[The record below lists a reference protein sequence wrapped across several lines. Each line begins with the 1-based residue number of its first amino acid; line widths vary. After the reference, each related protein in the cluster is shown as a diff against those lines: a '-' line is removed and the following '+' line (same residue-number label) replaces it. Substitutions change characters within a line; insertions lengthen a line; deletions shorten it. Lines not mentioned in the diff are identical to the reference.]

1 MTQATIVD
9 GAAFRTIGPRQR
21 QRRNPVHRWYRR
33 NERQALSLLGIVVF
47 LLAWQVGSNA
57 GLVDPLFF
65 SSPAAIAVAG
75 WKEVQNPRF
84 WEDAAVSGWELL
96 VGSAIAIVVSIPLGL
111 IVGWYRRVNY
121 AADPWL
127 NFANALPRAALVPIV
142 VLTAGL
148 GVEMKIVVVFL
159 GAVFTIM
166 VATVEGVRTVERQL
180 LDVARSFRASQRRIF
195 TSLVIPGTMPFI
207 VSGMR
212 IAVGRVLA
220 GVIIAEFYAQT
231 QGVGVMIYKASS
243 QFLQP
248 GQSDRMMFG
257 ILLFTLFGII
267 LYETV
272 GVAERYFQRWRP
284 TLDLEE
290 TT

>member
-1 MTQATIVD
+1 VTQASIAD
-9 GAAFRTIGPRQR
+9 SPAFRTLLPRQR
-21 QRRNPVHRWYRR
+21 RNRNPVHRWYRR
-33 NERQALSLLGIVVF
+33 NERPVLSILGVVLF
-47 LLAWQVGSNA
+47 FAAWQLGADA
-57 GLVDPLFF
+57 GVVEKLFF
-65 SSPAAIAVAG
+65 SSPAAIAAAG
-75 WKEVQNPRF
+75 WEEVQNPRF
-84 WEDAAVSGWELL
+84 WEDVRVSGWELF
-96 VGSAIAIVVSIPLGL
+96 VGSAIALVVSIPLGL
-111 IVGWYRRVNY
+111 VIGWYRRLNY

-127 NFANALPRAALVPIV
+127 NFANALPRAALIPIV

-148 GVEMKIVVVFL
+148 GVEMKIVIVFL

-180 LDVARSFRASQRRIF
+180 LDVARSFRSSQRLIF
-195 TSLVIPGTMPFI
+195 TSLVIPGTLPFI

-231 QGVGVMIYKASS
+231 QGVGVMIYKASNS
-243 QFLQP
+243 FLQ
-248 GQSDRMMFG
+248 GGSDRMMFG

-267 LYETV
+267 LYEVV
-272 GVAERYFQRWRP
+272 GYAERYFQRWRP
-284 TLDLEE
+284 SLDLEE

>member
-1 MTQATIVD
+1 MTVD
-9 GAAFRTIGPRQR
+9 TAAFRVIHPRA
-21 QRRNPVHRWYRR
+21 RRRRHPLMRWYRR
-33 NERQALSLLGIVVF
+33 NERAVLSGLGVVLF
-47 LLAWQVGSNA
+47 FVLWQVGA
-57 GLVDPLFF
+57 DMGAIDKLFF
-65 SSPAAIAVAG
+65 SSPTAVAVAG
-75 WKEVQNPRF
+75 WEEVQNPRF
-84 WEDAAVSGWELL
+84 WEDVKISGWELL
-96 VGSAIAIVVSIPLGL
+96 VGSVVAIVVAIPLGL
-111 IVGWYRRVNY
+111 VIGWYRRLNY

-159 GAVFTIM
+159 GGVFTIM

-195 TSLVIPGTMPFI
+195 TSLVIPGTLPFI

-212 IAVGRVLA
+212 IAIGRVLA

-231 QGVGVMIYKASS
+231 QGVGVMIYKASNN
-243 QFLQP
+243 FLQ
-248 GQSDRMMFG
+248 GGSDRMMFG
-257 ILLFTLFGII
+257 ILLFTLFGIV
-267 LYETV
+267 LYEAV
-272 GVAERYFQRWRP
+272 GYAERYFQRWRP
-284 TLDLEE
+284 GLDLEE

>member
-1 MTQATIVD
+1 D
-9 GAAFRTIGPRQR
+9 K
-21 QRRNPVHRWYRR
+21 
-33 NERQALSLLGIVVF
+33 
-47 LLAWQVGSNA
+47 
-57 GLVDPLFF
+57 LFF
-65 SSPAAIAVAG
+65 SSPTAVAAAG
-75 WKEVQNPRF
+75 WEEVQNPRF
-84 WEDAAVSGWELL
+84 WEDANISGWELF
-96 VGSAIAIVVSIPLGL
+96 VGSALAIVVSIPLGL
-111 IVGWYRRVNY
+111 VIGWYRRLNY

-159 GAVFTIM
+159 GGVFTIM

-195 TSLVIPGTMPFI
+195 TSLVIPGTLPFI

-231 QGVGVMIYKASS
+231 QGIGVMIYKASNA
-243 QFLQP
+243 FLQ
-248 GQSDRMMFG
+248 GGRDRMMFG
-257 ILLFTLFGII
+257 ILLFTLLGIVV
-267 LYETV
+267 YEAI
-272 GVAERYFQRWRP
+272 GYAERYFQRWRP
-284 TLDLEE
+284 SLDLEE

>member
-1 MTQATIVD
+1 MTQAVAD

-21 QRRNPVHRWYRR
+21 QRRNALHRWYRR
-33 NERQALSLLGIVVF
+33 NERPVLSLFGIVAFFVG
-47 LLAWQVGSNA
+47 WQVGADA
-57 GLVDPLFF
+57 GVVEKFFF
-65 SSPAAIAVAG
+65 SSPSDIVTAG
-75 WKEVQNPRF
+75 LAEIQNARF
-84 WEDAAVSGWELL
+84 WEDVRVSSFELAVGTVLAL
-96 VGSAIAIVVSIPLGL
+96 IASVPLGL
-111 IVGWYRRVNY
+111 VIGWYRRLNY
-121 AADPWL
+121 AFDPWL
-127 NFANALPRAALVPIV
+127 NFLNALPRVALIPLV

-180 LDVARSFRASQRRIF
+180 LDVARSFRAPQRQIF
-195 TSLVIPGTMPFI
+195 TSLVIPGTLPFI

-231 QGVGVMIYKASS
+231 QGVGVMILKASS
-243 QFLQP
+243 SLNSP
-248 GQSDRMMFG
+248 RMMFG
-257 ILLFTLFGII
+257 ILLFTLLGII
-267 LYETV
+267 LYESV
-272 GVAERYFQRWRP
+272 GYAERYFQRWRP
-284 TLDLEE
+284 SLDLEE

>member
-1 MTQATIVD
+1 MTAEA
-9 GAAFRTIGPRQR
+9 GAFRVVRAR
-21 QRRNPVHRWYRR
+21 ARRRRHPLLRWYRR
-33 NERQALSLLGIVVF
+33 NERVVLSILGIVLFFV
-47 LLAWQVGSNA
+47 LWQA
-57 GLVDPLFF
+57 GADTGVIDKLFF
-65 SSPAAIAVAG
+65 SSPTAVAAAG
-75 WKEVQNPRF
+75 WEEVQNPRF
-84 WEDAAVSGWELL
+84 WEDAKISGWELF
-96 VGSAIAIVVSIPLGL
+96 VGSTLAIVVAIPLGL
-111 IVGWYRRVNY
+111 VIGWYRRLNY

-148 GVEMKIVVVFL
+148 GVEMKMVVVFL
-159 GAVFTIM
+159 GGVFTMM

-195 TSLVIPGTMPFI
+195 TSLVIPGTLPFI

-231 QGVGVMIYKASS
+231 QGIGVMIYKASN
-243 QFLQP
+243 QFLQ
-248 GQSDRMMFG
+248 GGSDRMMFG
-257 ILLFTLFGII
+257 ILLFTLFGIV
-267 LYETV
+267 LYEVV
-272 GVAERYFQRWRP
+272 GYAERYFQRWRP
-284 TLDLEE
+284 SLDLEE

>member
-1 MTQATIVD
+1 VTH
-9 GAAFRTIGPRQR
+9 AAIADSPRFRTLLPLPR
-21 QRRNPVHRWYRR
+21 RRRHPLVRLYRR
-33 NERQALSLLGIVVF
+33 NERVVLSALGLVLFVV
-47 LLAWQVGSNA
+47 AWQIGADTGAIVK
-57 GLVDPLFF
+57 LYF
-65 SSPAAIAVAG
+65 SSPAAIAAAG
-75 WKEVQNPRF
+75 WEEVQNPRF
-84 WEDAAVSGWELL
+84 WEDARVSGWELF
-96 VGSAIAIVVSIPLGL
+96 VGSALALVVSIPLGL
-111 IVGWYRRVNY
+111 LIGWYRRLNY

-127 NFANALPRAALVPIV
+127 NFANALPRAALIPII

-159 GAVFTIM
+159 GGVFTIM

-195 TSLVIPGTMPFI
+195 TSLVIPGTLPFI

-231 QGVGVMIYKASS
+231 QGVGVMIYKASN
-243 QFLQP
+243 QFLQ
-248 GQSDRMMFG
+248 GGSDRMMFG
-257 ILLFTLFGII
+257 ILLFTLFGIV
-267 LYETV
+267 LYEVV
-272 GVAERYFQRWRP
+272 GYAERYFQRWRP
-284 TLDLEE
+284 SLDLEE

>member
-1 MTQATIVD
+1 MTAET
-9 GAAFRTIGPRQR
+9 GAFRVIQARA
-21 QRRNPVHRWYRR
+21 RRRRHPLARWYRR
-33 NERQALSLLGIVVF
+33 NERVVLSILGIVVF
-47 LLAWQVGSNA
+47 SVLWQA
-57 GLVDPLFF
+57 GADTGAIDKLFF
-65 SSPAAIAVAG
+65 SSPTAIAAAG
-75 WKEVQNPRF
+75 WEEVQNPRF
-84 WEDAAVSGWELL
+84 WEDAKISGWELF
-96 VGSAIAIVVSIPLGL
+96 VGSVLAIVVAIPLGL
-111 IVGWYRRVNY
+111 VIGWYRRLNY

-159 GAVFTIM
+159 GGVFTMM

-195 TSLVIPGTMPFI
+195 TSLVIPGTLPFI

-231 QGVGVMIYKASS
+231 QGIGVMIYKASNA
-243 QFLQP
+243 FLQ
-248 GQSDRMMFG
+248 GGSDRMMFG
-257 ILLFTLFGII
+257 ILLFTLFGIV
-267 LYETV
+267 LYEVV
-272 GVAERYFQRWRP
+272 GYAERYFQRWRP
-284 TLDLEE
+284 SLDLEE

>member
-1 MTQATIVD
+1 MTAEA
-9 GAAFRTIGPRQR
+9 GAFRVIQARA
-21 QRRNPVHRWYRR
+21 RRRRHPLVRWYRR
-33 NERQALSLLGIVVF
+33 NERVVLSSLGIVLFFV
-47 LLAWQVGSNA
+47 LWQVGADSGA
-57 GLVDPLFF
+57 IDKLFF
-65 SSPAAIAVAG
+65 SSPTDVAAAG
-75 WKEVQNPRF
+75 WEEVQNPRF
-84 WEDAAVSGWELL
+84 WEDARISGWELF
-96 VGSAIAIVVSIPLGL
+96 VGSALAIVVAIPLGL
-111 IVGWYRRVNY
+111 VIGWYRRLNY

-159 GAVFTIM
+159 GGVFTMM

-195 TSLVIPGTMPFI
+195 TSLVIPGTLPFI

-212 IAVGRVLA
+212 IAIGRVLA

-231 QGVGVMIYKASS
+231 QGIGVMIYKASNN
-243 QFLQP
+243 FLQ
-248 GQSDRMMFG
+248 GGSDRMMFG
-257 ILLFTLFGII
+257 ILLFTLFGIV
-267 LYETV
+267 LYEAV
-272 GVAERYFQRWRP
+272 GYAERYFQRWRP
-284 TLDLEE
+284 SLDLEE